1 MWATGDT
8 LVNSAP
14 LPGQLGPTPW
24 STLHHTL
31 VNSAPHPGQLGPTPW
46 SIRPHTLVNLA
57 PHPGQLCPTPWSTR
71 PHTLVNSAPL
81 PGQLCTTPWS
91 TLPHTLVNSAPHPG
105 QFGPT
110 PWSTW
115 PHTLVNSAPH
125 PGQLGPTPWST
136 RPHTLVNSAPYP
148 GQLGPTLWSTWLPT
162 LVNSAPHPGQ
172 LGPTVG
178 PHPGQQLCPT
188 PWSTLPHTLVNLAP
202 QWAHT
207 LVNNSAPHPGQL
219 GPTAWSTRPHTLVI
233 SAPHPGQLG
242 PIPWSTRPHTLVN
255 LAPHSGQLCP
265 TPWSTR
271 SHTLVNSAP
280 HPGQLGPIPWS
291 TRPHTLVNLAPH
303 PGQLGPTLWSTL
315 PHTLVNL
322 APHPGQLGPTPW
334 STWPHTLVNSAPH
347 PGQLGP
353 IPWSTRP
360 HTLVN
365 SAPHPGRPGPTP
377 WSTRPNTMIDLA
389 WVRAGLRVRYD
400 YILVFSPGHLLHLLN
415 VAAEFEPCHH
425 IVWHVVSAAT
435 NVKRGQ
441 GVPNLPSP
449 SSDGPSLT
457 TFLRERAGLCVYD
470 CRQDIAY
477 RVSVSKEGFAD
488 VFAGCYL
495 PSTRLAIMHYAAV
508 HHKDSSLSRLLVSKM
523 CNDIGSPEVSSLLT
537 EFLVGTTYNAM
548 RRQLDMRIL
557 PLLQFT
563 STETGRGQLEK
574 NEKGQQLAR
583 ITYNSMRDFVQMK
596 YSKVDKPQ
604 SDGNFWEHLRYNLQ
618 KLSIADMWPRFNT
631 TSLQQH
637 INAANQEAAFADDLV
652 EGRVRSS
659 SLLKRISDSA
669 RRAFSG
675 SSTPR
680 KGSLGGYA
688 VLTFLNAAERDMEQD
703 RVVGMTV
710 EHLTDHLSRY
720 LPRETRIKVLN
731 VAREFVSCQLQQAK
745 QLLQFIWISLG
756 FPPDGY
762 LTSNVGEPGRPAE
775 SELFH
780 MTERFY
786 MSAQELCFPLP
797 NGFKTFF
804 TTLGFR
810 CLDSHVFLQYVDRG
824 VLHFTD
830 DFRDMVMEDLGDDR
844 DNSEMKLN
852 IVSRLPKRQALTGL
866 QQWNHPISTRFL
878 SKQYVSSLL
887 LEGEDL
893 GWAAQPRRVSLSDSY
908 STTSSQDSSEDD
920 SVDAHVHFPPLATL
934 MKLLQMKEPNTKRH
948 SRSGRY
954 VDLKFVEQSALQQ
967 TKQEYGTNLSNVS
980 F

>member
-1 MWATGDT
+1 MEHAAMLDFRTCFDLKKDIVTLLNQDSSGADTGADAGVPRQVRVLGQERDGAVLYTWDDISPYRQDDVIVSHIGLYEPVSKENTVLFVHEKLVHLVNCTVNQERTLLAFTTQEKPPSSSGSPARHSEGRHHAQVYRSYLAEVQPANRVFYLNIERDNYLMVQFLHGKGQGDT
-8 LVNSAP
+8 TSKESHMLFLIHKELIGLYHMKLSRVGYSGMEMCGQPRTEVLAKRFQWAQWDHQRQRLYYLSQKKKNSSSKLTFTCMQFYEKHPPEVMMEVQLPINLPPEASKAP
-14 LPGQLGPTPW
+14 STYEHLPLCNKVTDQKLRCEVIALPGGSLCICYQHPIITPDEQHGQEEDIGEYDVVDIEY
-24 STLHHTL
+24 SVFMLHRATVLHCCM
-31 VNSAPHPGQLGPTPW
+31 PGFARLEAV
-46 SIRPHTLVNLA
+46 SIKLHFFPFN
-57 PHPGQLCPTPWSTR
+57 
-71 PHTLVNSAPL
+71 
-81 PGQLCTTPWS
+81 
-91 TLPHTLVNSAPHPG
+91 
-105 QFGPT
+105 
-110 PWSTW
+110 
-115 PHTLVNSAPH
+115 
-125 PGQLGPTPWST
+125 
-136 RPHTLVNSAPYP
+136 
-148 GQLGPTLWSTWLPT
+148 
-162 LVNSAPHPGQ
+162 
-172 LGPTVG
+172 
-178 PHPGQQLCPT
+178 
-188 PWSTLPHTLVNLAP
+188 
-202 QWAHT
+202 
-207 LVNNSAPHPGQL
+207 
-219 GPTAWSTRPHTLVI
+219 
-233 SAPHPGQLG
+233 
-242 PIPWSTRPHTLVN
+242 
-255 LAPHSGQLCP
+255 
-265 TPWSTR
+265 
-271 SHTLVNSAP
+271 
-280 HPGQLGPIPWS
+280 
-291 TRPHTLVNLAPH
+291 
-303 PGQLGPTLWSTL
+303 
-315 PHTLVNL
+315 
-322 APHPGQLGPTPW
+322 
-334 STWPHTLVNSAPH
+334 
-347 PGQLGP
+347 
-353 IPWSTRP
+353 
-360 HTLVN
+360 
-365 SAPHPGRPGPTP
+365 
-377 WSTRPNTMIDLA
+377 
-389 WVRAGLRVRYD
+389 D

-425 IVWHVVSAAT
+425 IVWH
-435 NVKRGQ
+435 GQ
-441 GVPNLPSP
+441 GVPNLPSA
-449 SSDGPSLT
+449 STDGPSLT
-457 TFLRERAGLCVYD
+457 TFLRERTGLCVYD
-470 CRQDIAY
+470 CGQDVAY
-477 RVSVSKEGFAD
+477 RVSVSKDGLAD
-488 VFAGCYL
+488 VFAECYL

-508 HHKDSSLSRLLVSKM
+508 HHKDSSLSKLLVSKM
-523 CNDIGSPEVSSLLT
+523 CNDIGSPEVSGLLT

-618 KLSIADMWPRFNT
+618 KQSIADMWPRFNT
-631 TSLQQH
+631 ASLQQH
-637 INAANQEAAFADDLV
+637 ITAANLEAALAEDQV
-652 EGRVRSS
+652 EGRGRSS

-669 RRAFSG
+669 RRAISG

-688 VLTFLNAAERDMEQD
+688 VLTFLNPAERDLEQD

-720 LPRETRIKVLN
+720 LPRETRVKVFN

-762 LTSNVGEPGRPAE
+762 LTSNVGEPGVQAE

-844 DNSEMKLN
+844 DSSEMKLN

-878 SKQYVSSLL
+878 SKQYVSGLL

-893 GWAAQPRRVSLSDSY
+893 GWASQPRRVSLTDSY
-908 STTSSQDSSEDD
+908 STSSSQDSSEED

-948 SRSGRY
+948 GRSGRY